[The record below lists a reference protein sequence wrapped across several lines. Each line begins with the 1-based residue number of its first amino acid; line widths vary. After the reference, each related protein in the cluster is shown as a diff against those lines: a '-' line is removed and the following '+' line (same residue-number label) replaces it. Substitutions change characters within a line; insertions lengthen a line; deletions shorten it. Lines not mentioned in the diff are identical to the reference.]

1 MLFLRREHS
10 AGIKET
16 LRISKGCGRQACR
29 KDNESRWTAGRLH
42 GPDMQ
47 QCSEDTE
54 VQGPGDADGS
64 SLEPASTTT
73 LR

>member
-1 MLFLRREHS
+1 MLFLRREHR

-16 LRISKGCGRQACR
+16 LRISRGCGRQACR
-29 KDNESRWTAGRLH
+29 KDNENRWTAGRPH

-54 VQGPGDADGS
+54 VQGPGDANGS
-64 SLEPASTTT
+64 GLESALTAT